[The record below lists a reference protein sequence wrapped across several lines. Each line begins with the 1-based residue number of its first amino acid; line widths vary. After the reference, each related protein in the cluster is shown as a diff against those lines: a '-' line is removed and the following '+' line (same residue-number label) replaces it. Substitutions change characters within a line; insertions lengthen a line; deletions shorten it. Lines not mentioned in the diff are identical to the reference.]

1 VKILLLLLI
10 VVVAV
15 GVYFSVNDNKESNV
29 EYSDKATE
37 MLLVQD
43 NAKGLVT
50 AQLEEK
56 DTEGNA
62 NNKLVI
68 DENESTLI
76 GRSRNE
82 QVMQSELTKSGKV
95 RLGEDIGGFFD
106 PNAIAPEDESVQI
119 VYDDAM
125 QVSVSD
131 ALAPE
136 AGTEMMPAGDGMPM
150 HSESTEGAAAPEPM
164 DDNN

>member
-1 VKILLLLLI
+1 VKILLFLLI
-10 VVVAV
+10 VVVAI
-15 GVYFSVNDNKESNV
+15 GVYFSVNENKKSAVVFSE
-29 EYSDKATE
+29 EATE
-37 MLLVQD
+37 LLLVQD
-43 NAKGLVT
+43 NAKILAT
-50 AQLEEK
+50 AQLEEG
-56 DTEGNA
+56 TSSNP
-62 NNKLVI
+62 NNKLLI
-68 DENESTLI
+68 DENESGQI
-76 GRSRNE
+76 ARSRNE
-82 QVMQSELTKSGKV
+82 QVIQSELTSSAEL
-95 RLGEDIGGFFD
+95 RLTKDIEGFFD

-150 HSESTEGAAAPEPM
+150 YSESTEGANAPESM

>member
-1 VKILLLLLI
+1 MKILLFLLI
-10 VVVAV
+10 VVVAI
-15 GVYFSVNDNKESNV
+15 GVYFSVNENKKSAVVFSE
-29 EYSDKATE
+29 EATE
-37 MLLVQD
+37 LLLVQD
-43 NAKGLVT
+43 NAKILAT
-50 AQLEEK
+50 AQLEEG
-56 DTEGNA
+56 TSSNP
-62 NNKLVI
+62 NNKLLI
-68 DENESTLI
+68 DENESGQI
-76 GRSRNE
+76 ARSRNE
-82 QVMQSELTKSGKV
+82 QVIQSELTSSAEL
-95 RLGEDIGGFFD
+95 RLTKDIEGFFD

-150 HSESTEGAAAPEPM
+150 YSESTEGANAPESM